1 MRLFTSTRNDELSAT
16 ASAAVL
22 NGIAPDGG
30 LYMFKDFEQ
39 LQIDLGTICS
49 MDYFS
54 MAELI
59 LGKLLDDY
67 DEGEIK
73 HCVHAAYA
81 DKFAS
86 EAITPLVEVGDVHLL
101 ELFHGPTSA
110 FKDVALSILP
120 YLVTTALKKQGI
132 EDEIIILTA
141 TSGDTGKAALA
152 GFKDVAGTK
161 IMVFY
166 PDEGVSAV
174 QQLQMVSQEGK
185 NVCVAAIK
193 GNFDD
198 AQTAVKKIFTDHEL
212 AAKMK
217 ADHQQFS
224 SANSINI
231 GRLTPQIV
239 YYFKAYSDLVKNGKE
254 CLGDPVNFVVPTGNF
269 GNILAGYLAKQ
280 MGLPIAKLVCAS
292 NENNVLTE
300 FIQRAIY
307 DCHREF
313 KKTLSPSM
321 DILVSSNLERLIYL
335 LAEDTGYVKK
345 LMEALNREGKF
356 AVNER
361 VMAGLKHDFWASYA
375 NDSMTKQA
383 IHECY
388 EQHHYVMDTH
398 TAVAYAAAM
407 DFKKAQ
413 VNDFPIVVL
422 STASPYKFAGSVYE
436 AITGKQE
443 NDEFKAMELLH
454 ELSGV
459 KIPAPLAALS
469 GKPVLHDHHI
479 QREEIKAFVEQKL
492 GEKQW

>member
-1 MRLFTSTRNDELSAT
+1 M
-16 ASAAVL
+16 
-22 NGIAPDGG
+22 
-30 LYMFKDFEQ
+30 
-39 LQIDLGTICS
+39 
-49 MDYFS
+49 
-54 MAELI
+54 
-59 LGKLLDDY
+59 
-67 DEGEIK
+67 
-73 HCVHAAYA
+73 
-81 DKFAS
+81 
-86 EAITPLVEVGDVHLL
+86 
-101 ELFHGPTSA
+101 
-110 FKDVALSILP
+110 
-120 YLVTTALKKQGI
+120 
-132 EDEIIILTA
+132 
-141 TSGDTGKAALA
+141 
-152 GFKDVAGTK
+152 
-161 IMVFY
+161 
-166 PDEGVSAV
+166 
-174 QQLQMVSQEGK
+174 GK
-185 NVCVAAIK
+185 NRKV
-193 GNFDD
+193 
-198 AQTAVKKIFTDHEL
+198 L
-212 AAKMK
+212 
-217 ADHQQFS
+217 
-224 SANSINI
+224 
-231 GRLTPQIV
+231 
-239 YYFKAYSDLVKNGKE
+239 
-254 CLGDPVNFVVPTGNF
+254 LGDPVNFVVPTGNF

-300 FIQRAIY
+300 FIQSGVY

-335 LAEDTGYVKK
+335 LAEDTGYVKE
-345 LMEALNREGKF
+345 LMETLNHEGKF

-361 VMAGLKHDFWASYA
+361 VMAGLKRDFWASYA

-383 IHECY
+383 IRECY
-388 EQHHYVMDTH
+388 EQYHYVMDTH

-407 DFKKAQ
+407 EFKKAQ

-459 KIPAPLAALS
+459 KIPVPLAALS